1 MKDESIASDDEDEDD
16 DEEEDVPP
24 SDIDGEDE
32 NVDDEE
38 GIVNG
43 KAVKGERKEKFFAF
57 KDSHSPQY
65 LMQLNALLKA
75 NGPDV
80 QLSSNN
86 EDLQLAIEFSRSNLV
101 SIFMLLILWL
111 KWYQSNRA
119 LYELEDLSAYPLD
132 ELDDEGDSE
141 EEDERTMHLTSLQRS
156 HILEAIEVIS
166 NQYAS
171 KFFFWRNV
179 GTMLTFLKYFIQ
191 EFSVLRWSHCS
202 PHFEVYLLEILRAK
216 SIFCNSFWAYDRLS
230 SHDR

>member
-1 MKDESIASDDEDEDD
+1 MMGSVGLTEQQFVEWCILIGNDYTGTTVFPRCYFSNLPNMSAMKDESIASDDEDEDD
-16 DEEEDVPP
+16 YEEEDVPP
-24 SDIDGEDE
+24 ADIDGEDE

-101 SIFMLLILWL
+101 SIFMLLIL
-111 KWYQSNRA
+111 
-119 LYELEDLSAYPLD
+119 
-132 ELDDEGDSE
+132 
-141 EEDERTMHLTSLQRS
+141 
-156 HILEAIEVIS
+156 
-166 NQYAS
+166 
-171 KFFFWRNV
+171 
-179 GTMLTFLKYFIQ
+179 
-191 EFSVLRWSHCS
+191 
-202 PHFEVYLLEILRAK
+202 
-216 SIFCNSFWAYDRLS
+216 
-230 SHDR
+230 